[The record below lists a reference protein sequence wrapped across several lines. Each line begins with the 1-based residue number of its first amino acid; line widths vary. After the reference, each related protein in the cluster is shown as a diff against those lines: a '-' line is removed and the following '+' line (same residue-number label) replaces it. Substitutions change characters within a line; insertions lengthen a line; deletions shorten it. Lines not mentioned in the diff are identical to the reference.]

1 MGTDT
6 LLLPSLG
13 SFTGTSGTSPQL
25 LPSLPLPVA
34 SNSLGLWGNLRVQ
47 KKRVGRRRQLLLFR

>member
-13 SFTGTSGTSPQL
+13 SFTGTSPQL